1 MLPRAV
7 DIRVDRELD
16 PATDGEARPVRR
28 GRSPRDLFTEYLTG
42 EGVDD
47 TRVVHLFERL
57 YDDAIAEAAG

>member
-1 MLPRAV
+1 MK
-7 DIRVDRELD
+7 
-16 PATDGEARPVRR
+16 R
-28 GRSPRDLFTEYLTG
+28 GRCAAAAARATCSPSTSTG